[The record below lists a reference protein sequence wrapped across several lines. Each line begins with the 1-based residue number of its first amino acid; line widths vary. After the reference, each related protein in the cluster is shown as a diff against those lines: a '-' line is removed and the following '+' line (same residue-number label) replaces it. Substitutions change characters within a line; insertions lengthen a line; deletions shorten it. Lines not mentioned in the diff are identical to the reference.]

1 HHLEAARS
9 FAQRTI
15 ELAEKVRMIEYVGMA
30 KTNLAWC
37 AWREGNYDEVEKL
50 GSEALELWH
59 GMKDPYSFDW
69 MALLPMIAAAVERD
83 QSEQAITLARGLFP
97 ENQHPI
103 DDAVMSA
110 FRLAIDL
117 WDKTDQT
124 AAAAQLQAALQT
136 AEQLRYL

>member
-1 HHLEAARS
+1 
-9 FAQRTI
+9 
-15 ELAEKVRMIEYVGMA
+15 
-30 KTNLAWC
+30 
-37 AWREGNYDEVEKL
+37 
-50 GSEALELWH
+50 
-59 GMKDPYSFDW
+59 